1 MVSLLDSS
9 SRTRQPSSVPWSAS
23 SAAGDGLKPK
33 HGILSTRTK
42 ALKVLSGPS
51 RSAGSR
57 YAMRDLSF
65 YFCLEHA
72 SFAMTL

>member
-23 SAAGDGLKPK
+23 SAAGDGLKLK

-42 ALKVLSGPS
+42 ALKVLLGPS

-57 YAMRDLSF
+57 YAVRESDF
-65 YFCLEHA
+65 FT
-72 SFAMTL
+72 FT